1 MKNLPDESHRGV
13 DIVDSYMDQC
23 SGSDSVNLPVD
34 AETCFV
40 FGVHSTGVAVVAGSS
55 VVAAA
60 VAAVVAGSS
69 AVVAGSSVVAAAVSV
84 SGSAVVPA
92 VSVSGSAVV
101 PAVSV
106 SGSAVGAGAR
116 NVVQPAFCEGDCIGA
131 GLSVCA
137 VIGRERYDCAV
148 VSPTAVSDLVAESG
162 NDAGPA
168 LTSL

>member
-92 VSVSGSAVV
+92 VSVSGSAV
-101 PAVSV
+101 
-106 SGSAVGAGAR
+106 GAGAR